1 MSVSRSPAPSSID
14 LSGVPARVAE
24 AVAQVVAVCHEQF
37 RSDPC
42 PEAFE
47 EAELRVRETMNAL
60 ACELLGAVIE
70 KRDDGA
76 SRIERDGQ
84 SWFRV
89 AATPRTIMTSLG
101 PLTYRRARYRS
112 GASGSS
118 PVPVDESLGLVDDYL
133 TRPAAQLGLLMMGHC
148 TAREAAAFF
157 AKIGGMTPSV
167 STLQRLTRTMHERW
181 ETLGPETLDSIRD
194 AEGVPHEA
202 VSASVSLDGVM
213 VPLRAGE
220 DGRAEASW
228 REAACGTV
236 SFHDARGE
244 RLKTLYLG
252 RMPESGKVTLKAQLA
267 SEVAHIRQL
276 RPDVRIVA
284 IADAAADNWTFLET
298 LSPETEVIDFWHACE
313 HLRTASDHAVASDW
327 FERYREVLRHD
338 PCGVDKVIR
347 ALRHLR
353 DSAKPDRAEIEREL
367 AFFRKHRRA
376 CAPRGRGRRHRLRR
390 GRGGQQDPGDPAHEA
405 LRHALAD
412 RRRTG
417 CADLPRPDQI
427 RSLRPGMEGH
437 HRRNRH
443 TGQRQHQSL
452 CRHRHRCLN
461 SMNEAPAINAIRDS
475 HPARARP
482 LCSPGVSRC
491 CWRKASSPAPSLR

>member
-112 GASGSS
+112 GAIGSS

-244 RLKTLYLG
+244 RLKTLE
-252 RMPESGKVTLKAQLA
+252 PLA
-267 SEVAHIRQL
+267 K
-276 RPDVRIVA
+276 
-284 IADAAADNWTFLET
+284 F
-298 LSPETEVIDFWHACE
+298 
-313 HLRTASDHAVASDW
+313 
-327 FERYREVLRHD
+327 
-338 PCGVDKVIR
+338 
-347 ALRHLR
+347 
-353 DSAKPDRAEIEREL
+353 
-367 AFFRKHRRA
+367 
-376 CAPRGRGRRHRLRR
+376 
-390 GRGGQQDPGDPAHEA
+390 
-405 LRHALAD
+405 
-412 RRRTG
+412 
-417 CADLPRPDQI
+417 
-427 RSLRPGMEGH
+427 
-437 HRRNRH
+437 
-443 TGQRQHQSL
+443 
-452 CRHRHRCLN
+452 
-461 SMNEAPAINAIRDS
+461 
-475 HPARARP
+475 
-482 LCSPGVSRC
+482 
-491 CWRKASSPAPSLR
+491 

>member
-194 AEGVPHEA
+194 AEAYRTRRSAPRCRSTASWCRCGPARTAVPRPPGA
-202 VSASVSLDGVM
+202 RPPAARFPSTTPGASV
-213 VPLRAGE
+213 
-220 DGRAEASW
+220 
-228 REAACGTV
+228 
-236 SFHDARGE
+236 
-244 RLKTLYLG
+244 
-252 RMPESGKVTLKAQLA
+252 
-267 SEVAHIRQL
+267 
-276 RPDVRIVA
+276 
-284 IADAAADNWTFLET
+284 
-298 LSPETEVIDFWHACE
+298 
-313 HLRTASDHAVASDW
+313 
-327 FERYREVLRHD
+327 
-338 PCGVDKVIR
+338 
-347 ALRHLR
+347 
-353 DSAKPDRAEIEREL
+353 
-367 AFFRKHRRA
+367 
-376 CAPRGRGRRHRLRR
+376 
-390 GRGGQQDPGDPAHEA
+390 
-405 LRHALAD
+405 
-412 RRRTG
+412 
-417 CADLPRPDQI
+417 
-427 RSLRPGMEGH
+427 
-437 HRRNRH
+437 
-443 TGQRQHQSL
+443 
-452 CRHRHRCLN
+452 
-461 SMNEAPAINAIRDS
+461 
-475 HPARARP
+475 
-482 LCSPGVSRC
+482 
-491 CWRKASSPAPSLR
+491 

>member
-1 MSVSRSPAPSSID
+1 MLCGEAQHQERSHVSVPLSAPSSID

-37 RSDPC
+37 RPDPC

-89 AATPRTIMTSLG
+89 AVTAKTIMTSLG

-112 GASGSS
+112 GASGAS

-133 TRPAAQLGLLMMGHC
+133 TRPAAELGLLMMGHC

-220 DGRAEASW
+220 K
-228 REAACGTV
+228 AAGAAFDDV
-236 SFHDARGE
+236 
-244 RLKTLYLG
+244 
-252 RMPESGKVTLKAQLA
+252 
-267 SEVAHIRQL
+267 
-276 RPDVRIVA
+276 VRIRFFVVDYKPSDIGA
-284 IADAAADNWTFLET
+284 IGDATAAVFSAEK
-298 LSPETEVIDFWHACE
+298 PP
-313 HLRTASDHAVASDW
+313 AS
-327 FERYREVLRHD
+327 LLI
-338 PCGVDKVIR
+338 GVQSLYAEDYLV
-347 ALRHLR
+347 
-353 DSAKPDRAEIEREL
+353 EIEVTAVVE
-367 AFFRKHRRA
+367 
-376 CAPRGRGRRHRLRR
+376 
-390 GRGGQQDPGDPAHEA
+390 
-405 LRHALAD
+405 
-412 RRRTG
+412 
-417 CADLPRPDQI
+417 
-427 RSLRPGMEGH
+427 
-437 HRRNRH
+437 
-443 TGQRQHQSL
+443 
-452 CRHRHRCLN
+452 
-461 SMNEAPAINAIRDS
+461 
-475 HPARARP
+475 
-482 LCSPGVSRC
+482 
-491 CWRKASSPAPSLR
+491 

>member
-181 ETLGPETLDSIRD
+181 ESLGPETLDSIRD

-244 RLKTLYLG
+244 RLKG
-252 RMPESGKVTLKAQLA
+252 S
-267 SEVAHIRQL
+267 
-276 RPDVRIVA
+276 
-284 IADAAADNWTFLET
+284 
-298 LSPETEVIDFWHACE
+298 
-313 HLRTASDHAVASDW
+313 VASLAKG
-327 FERYREVLRHD
+327 R
-338 PCGVDKVIR
+338 CVIR
-347 ALRHLR
+347 GLPVHLMILRW
-353 DSAKPDRAEIEREL
+353 PDGPVAMPW
-367 AFFRKHRRA
+367 
-376 CAPRGRGRRHRLRR
+376 PRSGRTVR
-390 GRGGQQDPGDPAHEA
+390 
-405 LRHALAD
+405 D
-412 RRRTG
+412 RRRARRSG
-417 CADLPRPDQI
+417 PRRQC
-427 RSLRPGMEGH
+427 RPGG
-437 HRRNRH
+437 RTSRP
-443 TGQRQHQSL
+443 GP
-452 CRHRHRCLN
+452 C
-461 SMNEAPAINAIRDS
+461 A
-475 HPARARP
+475 ARA
-482 LCSPGVSRC
+482 SPR
-491 CWRKASSPAPSLR
+491 SP